1 VGLVQSQGSNRN
13 VTDGSGVREED
24 SMPRKSRAKPTKR
37 KGEVPVQ
44 EAADVER
51 EVTRREP
58 EGERG
63 RDVERDEPVH
73 RGEPPEHQE

>member
-1 VGLVQSQGSNRN
+1 
-13 VTDGSGVREED
+13 
-24 SMPRKSRAKPTKR
+24 MPRKSRAKPTKR
-37 KGEVPVQ
+37 KGEVPVR

-58 EGERG
+58 ESGERG

-73 RGEPPEHQE
+73 RGESPEHQE

>member
-1 VGLVQSQGSNRN
+1 
-13 VTDGSGVREED
+13 
-24 SMPRKSRAKPTKR
+24 MPRKSRAKPTKR
-37 KGEVPVQ
+37 KGEVPLQ

-58 EGERG
+58 ESGERA

-73 RGEPPEHQE
+73 RGEHPEHQE